1 MLPRHNHLPLS
12 FISRTPRSEGVPS
25 HRGFRQEQQGT
36 SNRFAQITEGHS
48 AAKARVT
55 KSSGPIGPQS
65 LIAECKDES
74 PVLSPREKDAK
85 RAAPAKDKLS
95 IRRDLDF
102 SAEIIFAKSPSVAS
116 NTEATR
122 SRYGEKRTTDSQGM
136 SVPATL
142 LSPELEMDLSKY
154 KSGNSSNLK
163 AERTARSLQCVNR
176 TFGEDARMHDSQLS
190 RSPLPHPATL
200 LAAHPSSR
208 SRVALCCA
216 LSQTRSVWIHSILS
230 TDWMRR

>member
-1 MLPRHNHLPLS
+1 MLPQHNHLPLP

-25 HRGFRQEQQGT
+25 HRGSRQEQQGK
-36 SNRFAQITEGHS
+36 SNRFAQITERHS
-48 AAKARVT
+48 AATARAT
-55 KSSGPIGPQS
+55 NPSGPIGPQS
-65 LIAECKDES
+65 LIAECKEES
-74 PVLSPREKDAK
+74 PVLQKDAK

-116 NTEATR
+116 HTEATR
-122 SRYGEKRTTDSQGM
+122 NRYGEKRTTDSQGM

-200 LAAHPSSR
+200 LASHPSSR

>member
-1 MLPRHNHLPLS
+1 MLPQHNHLPLS

-25 HRGFRQEQQGT
+25 HRVLRQEQQGK
-36 SNRFAQITEGHS
+36 SNRFAQITETHS
-48 AAKARVT
+48 AAKAL
-55 KSSGPIGPQS
+55 P
-65 LIAECKDES
+65 
-74 PVLSPREKDAK
+74 PREKDAK
-85 RAAPAKDKLS
+85 RAAQAKDKHKLVL
-95 IRRDLDF
+95 RRDLDF

-122 SRYGEKRTTDSQGM
+122 NKYGEKRTTDSQEM

-216 LSQTRSVWIHSILS
+216 FSQTRSVWIYSILS

>member
-1 MLPRHNHLPLS
+1 MLPQHNHLPLS

-25 HRGFRQEQQGT
+25 HRGLRQEQQGKRL
-36 SNRFAQITEGHS
+36 SQITERHS
-48 AAKARVT
+48 AAKAL
-55 KSSGPIGPQS
+55 P
-65 LIAECKDES
+65 
-74 PVLSPREKDAK
+74 PREKDAK
-85 RAAPAKDKLS
+85 RAAPVKDKDGFS

-102 SAEIIFAKSPSVAS
+102 SAEIILAKSPSVAS

-122 SRYGEKRTTDSQGM
+122 NRYGEKRTTDSQGV

-154 KSGNSSNLK
+154 KSGNSNNLK

-216 LSQTRSVWIHSILS
+216 FSQTRSVWIDSILS